1 MALPDL
7 NSQLIL
13 RIFDILAICLIAY
26 VVVTVIRGTRA
37 VQLLRGL
44 LVLAALTGL
53 AFWLDLRMLKWV
65 LEKIWTMAV
74 VAVPI
79 VFQPEL
85 RRMLERLGRGGS
97 FTRLLVGQEA
107 VSAAIGEV
115 VKAINELAQKR
126 NGALV
131 AIERQTGL
139 KEYIDTGVVLDAVVS
154 RPLLVSIFDPRTP
167 LHDGAV
173 IIRGNRILAAG
184 CYLPLSVSREI
195 PSDLGTRH
203 RAAVGLSEQ
212 SDAVVIVVS
221 EETGVV
227 SVAEDGVLRRGF
239 DAETLAHYLQVR
251 LVTSPG
257 FAWWVRGRGSEGKKK
272 SAGV

>member
-1 MALPDL
+1 LALPDL